1 MLSTSNS
8 AGSAIA
14 KAAAINDATQYTG
27 VRAIVN
33 KTAVSGNNS
42 IGGVT
47 LNSENYIVINDEMI
61 TGFEVRDN
69 DASGSLLDAINAISN
84 KTGVSARLDEK
95 LNLVL
100 EAEDGRNIDVEVAG
114 LASSLNLDMTGGVAT
129 ANGNRLVQGGSIT
142 LQSTDAIT
150 IEHPDQAVALAKLGH
165 GDNAGGPT
173 ILGVNSNYSVE
184 TIDITSRL
192 GANQAMDILDVALN
206 QVSMIRS
213 DLGAI
218 QNRMMNTVNNLA
230 ATSENVSAARAR
242 IQDADI
248 AAESAQLSRV
258 QILQQAGT
266 SILAQANQAPQ
277 QIMQLLG

>member
-1 MLSTSNS
+1 MVMSSSNTTIRGTVPSDDVLSTSNS

-33 KTAVSGNNS
+33 KTAVSGNSS

-114 LASSLNLDMTGGVAT
+114 LASNLNLDMTGGLRPQTEPTGSGWQYHFAVDRSDYHRT
-129 ANGNRLVQGGSIT
+129 PRPGGSPCEIG
-142 LQSTDAIT
+142 SW
-150 IEHPDQAVALAKLGH
+150 
-165 GDNAGGPT
+165 
-173 ILGVNSNYSVE
+173 
-184 TIDITSRL
+184 R
-192 GANQAMDILDVALN
+192 
-206 QVSMIRS
+206 
-213 DLGAI
+213 
-218 QNRMMNTVNNLA
+218 
-230 ATSENVSAARAR
+230 
-242 IQDADI
+242 
-248 AAESAQLSRV
+248 
-258 QILQQAGT
+258 
-266 SILAQANQAPQ
+266 
-277 QIMQLLG
+277 

>member
-1 MLSTSNS
+1 
-8 AGSAIA
+8 
-14 KAAAINDATQYTG
+14 
-27 VRAIVN
+27 
-33 KTAVSGNNS
+33 
-42 IGGVT
+42 
-47 LNSENYIVINDEMI
+47 MI
-61 TGFEVRDN
+61 SRV
-69 DASGSLLDAINAISN
+69 
-84 KTGVSARLDEK
+84 
-95 LNLVL
+95 
-100 EAEDGRNIDVEVAG
+100 
-114 LASSLNLDMTGGVAT
+114 
-129 ANGNRLVQGGSIT
+129 
-142 LQSTDAIT
+142 
-150 IEHPDQAVALAKLGH
+150 
-165 GDNAGGPT
+165 
-173 ILGVNSNYSVE
+173 
-184 TIDITSRL
+184 RL